1 MIAHFTIKSGHGGL
15 RREGFPLQVGVA
27 SPSGKGALHWTLA
40 HTLVVGNRLR
50 TAHRDW
56 MQILAIFKGP
66 RTKLEHSSHSPA
78 VSKSLRDPPKRCL
91 HTPALGKSLSYGPLP
106 CLVAPTL

>member
-1 MIAHFTIKSGHGGL
+1 MAKVDCTLHDQVWTW
-15 RREGFPLQVGVA
+15 REGFPLQVGVA
-27 SPSGKGALHWTLA
+27 LPSGKGALHWTLA

-66 RTKLEHSSHSPA
+66 RTKLEHSSHTPA
-78 VSKSLRDPPKRCL
+78 VSKSLRDPPKRCS
-91 HTPALGKSLSYGPLP
+91 HTPAVSKSLRD
-106 CLVAPTL
+106 APER